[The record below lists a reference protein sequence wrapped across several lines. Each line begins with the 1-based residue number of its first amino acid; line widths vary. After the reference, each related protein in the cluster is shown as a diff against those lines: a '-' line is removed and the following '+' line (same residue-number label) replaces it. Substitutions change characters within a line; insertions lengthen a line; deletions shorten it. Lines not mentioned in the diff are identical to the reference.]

1 MRRLTL
7 AAGTCRFRAV
17 PGCHRASARD
27 GMTGRE
33 DYAGYGVGSLVPR
46 SSRTPTPRL
55 RRPGERHTARPSAE
69 EWTSVMS
76 GIAAPG
82 GPAIFDR
89 DREDGDRVI
98 VIEAA
103 GTPQESR
110 EMRRLLM
117 EGIAGEPQHLFVDL
131 RRVEDLSSQGF
142 AALVGVR
149 SRQVASRRRLT
160 LVCDSR
166 SSTVQVLA
174 RSGMGEEFTTVTEL
188 PGL

>member
-1 MRRLTL
+1 
-7 AAGTCRFRAV
+7 
-17 PGCHRASARD
+17 
-27 GMTGRE
+27 
-33 DYAGYGVGSLVPR
+33 
-46 SSRTPTPRL
+46 
-55 RRPGERHTARPSAE
+55 
-69 EWTSVMS
+69 
-76 GIAAPG
+76 
-82 GPAIFDR
+82 
-89 DREDGDRVI
+89 
-98 VIEAA
+98 
-103 GTPQESR
+103 
-110 EMRRLLM
+110 MRRLLM